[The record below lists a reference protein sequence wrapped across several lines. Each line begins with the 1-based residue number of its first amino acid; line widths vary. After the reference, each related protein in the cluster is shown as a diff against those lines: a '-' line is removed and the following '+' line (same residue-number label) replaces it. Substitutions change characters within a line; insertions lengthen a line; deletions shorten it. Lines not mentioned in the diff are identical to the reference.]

1 MNTLIKTISQRRR
14 LTAILL
20 AAVFAAV
27 LLVTYHNASTP
38 AHTDIRRYPPFQDA
52 RFGQVY
58 LVSYIDPGRSSKE
71 RVWEMHT
78 MDGKLVDDSTF
89 FAEKRTQHTAFRFP
103 FTPFPAGGSRLCH
116 IFRVGGK
123 LHILCEEK
131 DASGRTA
138 APQEMVIPITHQ
150 PSGVLDEAK
159 RYFLDRQ
166 NERLLSEGKE
176 ISDTGT

>member
-1 MNTLIKTISQRRR
+1 MNMLMKPKRPRRQ
-14 LTAILL
+14 LTFFLL
-20 AAVFAAV
+20 GIVAAAFFVI
-27 LLVTYHNASTP
+27 YHNTYSP
-38 AHTDIRRYPPFQDA
+38 AHTGIRRYPPFQDPH
-52 RFGQVY
+52 FGTVY
-58 LVSYIDPGRSSKE
+58 LVSYMDKSRASKE
-71 RVWEMHT
+71 RVWELHT

-89 FAEKRTQHTAFRFP
+89 FAEKRAQHTAFRFP

-150 PSGVLDEAK
+150 PRGVLDEAK

-176 ISDTGT
+176 LSDTGV